1 MLREVARAMIVRVAA
16 AAGHGA
22 HEHGWDASPPRGEAV
37 TGSRKRRRR
46 LERHADARRRC
57 QDRIQVL
64 AAATEGTQNALALAQ
79 DEVLPADLIEADD
92 ERPRR
97 IQLGSVPSQEGVHPL
112 QPGLLGTRRDEQ
124 DAQRPRRPPRDD
136 ADGCARYR
144 PRR

>member
-1 MLREVARAMIVRVAA
+1 SSDLRSRAPHGRKLPGRHIEPLYQCRADPPGPSDAAEVDVLREVARAMIVRVAA

-64 AAATEGTQNALALAQ
+64 AAATEGTQNDLALAQ
-79 DEVLPADLIEADD
+79 DESVPADLIEADD
-92 ERPRR
+92 KRPRR
-97 IQLGSVPSQEGVHPL
+97 IQVGRSE
-112 QPGLLGTRRDEQ
+112 
-124 DAQRPRRPPRDD
+124 
-136 ADGCARYR
+136 
-144 PRR
+144 